1 MTHVRRQGNHKSS
14 SINFTSNTVSN
25 GNQEDFLCN
34 TVNKEKLISSLS
46 LELQNQ
52 GGKAI
57 VCDGDAEVM
66 IVQTA
71 IYLGAKSNVT
81 VIGED
86 TDLLVLLLYHA
97 QKSEFNL
104 YIRSDKE
111 KKKAS
116 NKVSRTFNISACQEL
131 IGRDICSNIIFLHAF
146 TGCDSTSKFF
156 KITKSAV
163 FEKLISNQDF
173 LCRFSKYAESFSK
186 DGQPPDIIETAG
198 ISTMILLYDGNDK

>member
-1 MTHVRRQGNHKSS
+1 MDGGSLLHRISWKKKQTFGDIIKAYTSFVKRTYGKATVIFDGYSCSPSIKDMTHVRRQGNHKSS
-14 SINFTSNTVSN
+14 SINFTSNTVFN

-52 GGKAI
+52 GCKAI
-57 VCDGDAEVM
+57 VCDGDADVM
-66 IVQTA
+66 VVQTA

-97 QKSEFNL
+97 QKSEFNF

-111 KKKAS
+111 K
-116 NKVSRTFNISACQEL
+116 RRLL
-131 IGRDICSNIIFLHAF
+131 IKFLEHLIFLLARNYLEETFYFCMHSLDVTAHR
-146 TGCDSTSKFF
+146 
-156 KITKSAV
+156 KSL
-163 FEKLISNQDF
+163 K
-173 LCRFSKYAESFSK
+173 
-186 DGQPPDIIETAG
+186 
-198 ISTMILLYDGNDK
+198 